1 MGMLTPGGFGAAGTL
16 NERASWVSGKFL
28 STEGDLISSPR
39 ALEWLYQRRS
49 FGSVSFTGANDG
61 FTCKAGAYSLSFGTG
76 DEAALKRAG
85 RYVPRPHLTSI
96 TTKNQGSGDISDIAM
111 WDISFEYV
119 VYSQGDFNAA
129 TAAFMIPGNFVNVTF
144 GWNNDFGSVS
154 IKQAVIYN
162 FGWTYNLDGSWTCN
176 ASALAKTATAGG
188 FVVKPLKKAST
199 TKDPSGAE
207 ASYYGIGAQLQAN
220 ADDALGLGRDEG
232 GGVTNDGL
240 EEGQA
245 KASGGIVAAIT
256 GGGGGYG
263 VIKIQKEAGAWEMLL
278 SAGSANEIVVSFVQ
292 LKEVVSFLNASA
304 MAPNGKIVS
313 SEATFLNNFLL
324 KSADPTRILM
334 PGRGA
339 NYKETG
345 GSVNDFSAIGGTF
358 GKVEDIWIST
368 GLIIEVENKL
378 LERKKE
384 GEEASYTVHQFMSQ
398 ILKEIETETGSVVN
412 CYLQSDP
419 QSSGVKTYTI
429 VNRHNDITGGAG
441 AGYTFKTLT
450 PNSIIKGISM
460 SSNLDA
466 EMSAIAY
473 TGGGG
478 KYPKNAINNVFN
490 CTPKNPNG
498 AAGALENTN
507 QALKEKIKQMG
518 DNYNSNEV
526 SDFRTVLRKHFM
538 SNLFPSGKSIPYAI
552 NLSVTFDGVDG
563 IQFFNTFTVD
573 NLPGGFGD
581 VFFAVG
587 EIEHSVSN
595 GNWDTTIVGYM
606 MINT

>member
-16 NERASWVSGKFL
+16 NARESWVAGS
-28 STEGDLISSPR
+28 SISAR
-39 ALEWLYQRRS
+39 ALEWLHQRRC
-49 FGSVSFTGANDG
+49 FGSVSFTGDNDG
-61 FTCKAGAYSLSFGTG
+61 FDCKAKAYSLSFGTG

-119 VYSQGDFNAA
+119 VYSQADFNAA
-129 TAAFMIPGNFVNVTF
+129 TAAFMIPGNFVNVKF
-144 GWNNDFGSVS
+144 GWTNGFGQVS
-154 IKQAVIYN
+154 INEAGIYN
-162 FGWTYNLDGSWTCN
+162 FSWTYNLDGSWTCN

-188 FVVKPLKKAST
+188 FVIKPSSKAQSS
-199 TKDPSGAE
+199 KDASGAE
-207 ASYYGIGAQLQAN
+207 TEYFGIGAKLQAQ
-220 ADDALGLGRDEG
+220 ADNALGLGRDED

-245 KASGGIVAAIT
+245 RASGV
-256 GGGGGYG
+256 YG
-263 VIKIQKEAGAWEMLL
+263 VIKLQKEAGAIDMLL
-278 SAGSANEIVVSFVQ
+278 SFGSANEVVVSFVQ

-313 SEATFLNNFLL
+313 NEATFVNNFIL

-334 PGRGA
+334 PSRGA

-384 GEEASYTVHQFMSQ
+384 GEQASYTVHQFMGQ
-398 ILKEIETETGSVVN
+398 LLKEIETETGSVVN

-429 VNRHNDITGGAG
+429 VNRHNDIAGGVG

-478 KYPKNAINNVFN
+478 KYPSNAIKKVFN
-490 CTPKNPNG
+490 CTPKNVDG
-498 AAGALENTN
+498 ADGAKETTDED
-507 QALKEKIKQMG
+507 LKKKIKQMG

-526 SDFRTVLRKHFM
+526 SEFRSILRKHFM
-538 SNLFPSGKSIPYAI
+538 SKLFPSAKSIPYAI

>member
-1 MGMLTPGGFGAAGTL
+1 MGILTPSGFGAAGTL
-16 NERASWVSGKFL
+16 AARESWIAGT
-28 STEGDLISSPR
+28 STSAR
-39 ALEWLYQRRS
+39 ALEWLHQRRAY
-49 FGSVSFTGANDG
+49 GSVSFTGENDG
-61 FTCKAGAYSLSFGTG
+61 FNCKAKSYSLSFGTG

-85 RYVPRPHLTSI
+85 RYVPKPHLTSI

-111 WDISFEYV
+111 WDISFEYI
-119 VYSQGDFNAA
+119 VYSSADFNAA
-129 TAAFMIPGNFVNVTF
+129 TAAFMIPGNFVNVEF
-144 GWNNDFGSVS
+144 GWTNGFGNVS
-154 IKQAVIYN
+154 IKEAGIYN

-176 ASALAKTATAGG
+176 ASALAKTAIAGG
-188 FVVKPLKKAST
+188 FIVKPSAKSSNSKNA
-199 TKDPSGAE
+199 DGAE
-207 ASYYGIGAQLQAN
+207 TKYYGVGAKLQALC
-220 ADDALGLGRDEG
+220 DSALGLGRDEDG
-232 GGVTNDGL
+232 AVTNDGL

-245 KASGGIVAAIT
+245 RASGV
-256 GGGGGYG
+256 YG
-263 VIKIQKEAGAWEMLL
+263 VIKLQKEAGAMDMLL
-278 SAGSANEIVVSFVQ
+278 SFGSANELIVSFVQ
-292 LKEVVSFLNASA
+292 LKELVKFLNSTA
-304 MAPNGKIVS
+304 MGTSGKIVS
-313 SEATFLNNFLL
+313 NEATFVNNSLL
-324 KSADPTRILM
+324 KSADPAKILM

-345 GSVNDFSAIGGTF
+345 GSVNDFSAIGGTL

-384 GEEASYTVHQFMSQ
+384 GEQASYTVHQFMSQ

-419 QSSGVKTYTI
+419 QSSGVKIYTI
-429 VNRHNDITGGAG
+429 VNRHNDIGGG
-441 AGYTFKTLT
+441 VGVGYTFKTLT
-450 PNSIIKGISM
+450 PNSILKGISM

-478 KYPKNAINNVFN
+478 KYPNKAIKNVFN
-490 CTPKNPNG
+490 CTPKEENG
-498 AAGALENTN
+498 SDDALEDTATAIND
-507 QALKEKIKQMG
+507 KIKQMG

-526 SDFRTVLRKHFM
+526 SDFRGVLRKHFM
-538 SNLFPSGKSIPYAI
+538 SKLFPSAKSIPYSI

-581 VFFAVG
+581 VFFTVG
-587 EIEHSVSN
+587 EIEHSVSS

>member
-1 MGMLTPGGFGAAGTL
+1 MAMLNLGGFGAEGAL

-28 STEGDLISSPR
+28 SPEGNLISSPR
-39 ALEWLYQRRS
+39 ALEWLHQRRS
-49 FGSVSFTGANDG
+49 FGSVKFTGANDG
-61 FTCKAGAYSLSFGTG
+61 FECKAEAYSLSFGTG

-119 VYSQGDFNAA
+119 VYSQADFNAA
-129 TAAFMIPGNFVNVTF
+129 TTAFMIPGNFVDVTF

-162 FGWTYNLDGSWTCN
+162 FSWTYNLDGSWTCN

-199 TKDPSGAE
+199 TKDASGAE

-220 ADDALGLGRDEG
+220 ADDALKLGRDDG
-232 GGVTNDGL
+232 GGVINDGL

-245 KASGGIVAAIT
+245 KASGP
-256 GGGGGYG
+256 YG
-263 VIKIQKEAGAWEMLL
+263 VIKIQKEASAWEMVT
-278 SAGSANEIVVSFVQ
+278 SFGSANEIVVSFVQ
-292 LKEVVSFLNASA
+292 LKEIVSYLVSVA
-304 MAPNGKIVS
+304 MAPTAKILS
-313 SEATFLNNFLL
+313 NEATFVYNSIL
-324 KSADPTRILM
+324 KSADPSRILM
-334 PGRGA
+334 PGLGA
-339 NYKETG
+339 NYKTTG
-345 GSVNDFSAIGGTF
+345 GTVNDFSAIGGTI

-368 GLIIEVENKL
+368 GLIIEIENKL

-384 GEEASYTVHQFMSQ
+384 GEQASYTVHQFMSQ
-398 ILKEIETETGSVVN
+398 LLKEIETETGSVVN

-419 QSSGVKTYTI
+419 QSSGVKIYTI
-429 VNRHNDITGGAG
+429 VNRHNDIKGSKG

-473 TGGGG
+473 TGGSG
-478 KYPKNAINNVFN
+478 KYPNNAIKKVFN
-490 CTPKNPNG
+490 CSPKNENG
-498 AAGALENTN
+498 SDDALDDTDKV
-507 QALKEKIKQMG
+507 LKDKIKQMG
-518 DNYNSNEV
+518 NNYNLNEV
-526 SDFRTVLRKHFM
+526 SDFRSILRKHFM
-538 SNLFPSGKSIPYAI
+538 SKVFPSGKSIPYSI

-587 EIEHSVSN
+587 EIEHSVSD

>member
-16 NERASWVSGKFL
+16 NARESWVAGS
-28 STEGDLISSPR
+28 SISAR
-39 ALEWLYQRRS
+39 ALEWLHQRRS
-49 FGSVSFTGANDG
+49 FGSVSFTGKNDG
-61 FTCKAGAYSLSFGTG
+61 FDCKAKAYSLSFGTG

-96 TTKNQGSGDISDIAM
+96 TTKNQGSGDISDITM

-119 VYSQGDFNAA
+119 VYSSGDFDAA
-129 TAAFMIPGNFVNVTF
+129 TAAFMIPGNFVNVEF
-144 GWNNDFGSVS
+144 GWNNGFGKVS
-154 IKQAVIYN
+154 INEAGIYN
-162 FGWTYNLDGSWTCN
+162 FSWTYNLDGSWTCN

-188 FVVKPLKKAST
+188 FVIKPSAVSST
-199 TKDPSGAE
+199 AKDPSGAE
-207 ASYYGIGAQLQAN
+207 TQYYGIGAKLQALT
-220 ADDALGLGRDEG
+220 DQALGLGRDEG

-245 KASGGIVAAIT
+245 KTSGV
-256 GGGGGYG
+256 YG
-263 VIKIQKEAGAWEMLL
+263 VIKLQKEAGAWEMLL
-278 SAGSANEIVVSFVQ
+278 SGGSANEVVVSFVQ
-292 LKEVVSFLNASA
+292 LKAIVSFLNASA
-304 MAPNGKIVS
+304 MGTNGKIVS
-313 SEATFLNNFLL
+313 SEATFLQNFLL

-334 PGRGA
+334 PGSGA
-339 NYKETG
+339 NYKITG
-345 GSVNDFSAIGGTF
+345 GTTNDFSAIGGTF

-384 GEEASYTVHQFMSQ
+384 GEQASYTVHQFMSQ

-429 VNRHNDITGGAG
+429 VNRHNDIVGGVG

-478 KYPKNAINNVFN
+478 KYPSNAIKNVFN
-490 CTPKNPNG
+490 CTPKEPNG

-507 QALKEKIKQMG
+507 QGLKEKIKQMG

-526 SDFRTVLRKHFM
+526 SDFRTILRKHFM
-538 SNLFPSGKSIPYAI
+538 SKLFPAGKSIPYAI

>member
-1 MGMLTPGGFGAAGTL
+1 MAMLNLGGFGAEGAL
-16 NERASWVSGKFL
+16 NERESWIAGESRN
-28 STEGDLISSPR
+28 PR
-39 ALEWLYQRRS
+39 ALEWLHQRRS
-49 FGSVSFTGANDG
+49 FGSVKFTGANDG
-61 FTCKAGAYSLSFGTG
+61 FDCKSKSTYTLTFGTG
-76 DEAALKRAG
+76 DEAALQRAG
-85 RYVPRPHLTSI
+85 RYVPRPYLTSI

-119 VYSQGDFNAA
+119 VYSQADFNAA
-129 TAAFMIPGNFVNVTF
+129 TTAFMIPGNFVDVTF
-144 GWNNDFGSVS
+144 GWNNEFGSIS
-154 IKQAVIYN
+154 IKQAGIYN
-162 FGWTYNLDGSWTCN
+162 FSWTYNLDGSWTCN

-188 FVVKPLKKAST
+188 FVVKPSSKPISS
-199 TKDPSGAE
+199 KDESGAE
-207 ASYYGIGAQLQAN
+207 TEYFGIGAWLQAKV
-220 ADDALGLGRDEG
+220 DDALKLGRDPDTG
-232 GGVTNDGL
+232 GITNDGL

-245 KASGGIVAAIT
+245 KANGP
-256 GGGGGYG
+256 YG
-263 VIKIQKEAGAWEMLL
+263 VIKIQKEASSWEMVT
-278 SAGSANEIVVSFVQ
+278 SFGSANEIVVSFVQ
-292 LKEVVSFLNASA
+292 LKEVVSFLVSTA

-313 SEATFLNNFLL
+313 NEATFVYNSAL
-324 KSADPTRILM
+324 KSADPSRILM
-334 PGRGA
+334 PGLGA
-339 NYKETG
+339 NYKTTG
-345 GSVNDFSAIGGTF
+345 GKTNDFSAIGGTI

-368 GLIIEVENKL
+368 GLIIEIENKL

-384 GEEASYTVHQFMSQ
+384 GEQASYTAHQFMSQ
-398 ILKEIETETGSVVN
+398 LLKEIETETGSVVN

-419 QSSGVKTYTI
+419 QSSGVKIYTI
-429 VNRHNDITGGAG
+429 VNRHNDIKGSKG

-473 TGGGG
+473 TGGSG
-478 KYPKNAINNVFN
+478 KYPNNAIKKVFN
-490 CTPKNPNG
+490 CTPKNENG
-498 AAGALENTN
+498 ADGANDTTIDELNN
-507 QALKEKIKQMG
+507 KIKQMG
-518 DNYNSNEV
+518 NNYNMNEV
-526 SDFRTVLRKHFM
+526 SEFRGILKKYFM
-538 SNLFPSGKSIPYAI
+538 SKVFPSGKSIPYSI

-587 EIEHSVSN
+587 EIEHSVSD

>member
-1 MGMLTPGGFGAAGTL
+1 MLTPGGFGAAGTL
-16 NERASWVSGKFL
+16 NARESWVAGS
-28 STEGDLISSPR
+28 SISAR
-39 ALEWLYQRRS
+39 ALEWLHQRRC
-49 FGSVSFTGANDG
+49 FGSVSFTGDNDG
-61 FTCKAGAYSLSFGTG
+61 FDCKAKAYSLSFGTG

-119 VYSQGDFNAA
+119 VYSQADFNAA
-129 TAAFMIPGNFVNVTF
+129 TAAFMIPGNFVNVKF
-144 GWNNDFGSVS
+144 GWTNGFGQVS
-154 IKQAVIYN
+154 INEAGIYN
-162 FGWTYNLDGSWTCN
+162 FSWTYNLDGSWTCN

-188 FVVKPLKKAST
+188 FVIKPSSKAQSS
-199 TKDPSGAE
+199 KDASGAE
-207 ASYYGIGAQLQAN
+207 TEYFGIGAKLQAQ
-220 ADDALGLGRDEG
+220 ADNALGLGRDED

-245 KASGGIVAAIT
+245 RASGV
-256 GGGGGYG
+256 YG
-263 VIKIQKEAGAWEMLL
+263 VIKLQKEAGAIDMLL
-278 SAGSANEIVVSFVQ
+278 SFGSANEVVVSFVQ

-313 SEATFLNNFLL
+313 NEATFVNNFIL

-334 PGRGA
+334 PSRGA

-384 GEEASYTVHQFMSQ
+384 GEQASYTVHQFMGQ
-398 ILKEIETETGSVVN
+398 LLKEIETETGSVVN

-429 VNRHNDITGGAG
+429 VNRHNDIAGGVG

-478 KYPKNAINNVFN
+478 KYPSNAIKKVFN
-490 CTPKNPNG
+490 CTPKNVDG
-498 AAGALENTN
+498 ADGAKETTDED
-507 QALKEKIKQMG
+507 LKKKIKQMG

-526 SDFRTVLRKHFM
+526 SEFRSILRKHFM
-538 SNLFPSGKSIPYAI
+538 SKLFPSAKSIPYAI

>member
-16 NERASWVSGKFL
+16 NARESWVAGS
-28 STEGDLISSPR
+28 SISAR
-39 ALEWLYQRRS
+39 ALEWLHQRRC
-49 FGSVSFTGANDG
+49 FGSVSFTGDNDG
-61 FTCKAGAYSLSFGTG
+61 FDCKAKAYSLSFGTG

-119 VYSQGDFNAA
+119 VYSQADFNAA
-129 TAAFMIPGNFVNVTF
+129 TAAFMIPGNFVNVEF
-144 GWNNDFGSVS
+144 GWTNGFGQVS
-154 IKQAVIYN
+154 IKEAGIYN
-162 FGWTYNLDGSWTCN
+162 FSWTYNLDGSWTCN

-188 FVVKPLKKAST
+188 FVIKPSSKAQSS
-199 TKDPSGAE
+199 KDPSGVE
-207 ASYYGIGAQLQAN
+207 TEYFGIGAKLQAQ
-220 ADDALGLGRDEG
+220 ADNALGLGRDED

-245 KASGGIVAAIT
+245 RAA
-256 GGGGGYG
+256 GNYG
-263 VIKIQKEAGAWEMLL
+263 VIKLQKEAGAIDMLL
-278 SAGSANEIVVSFVQ
+278 SFGSANEVVVSFVQ

-313 SEATFLNNFLL
+313 NEATFVNNFIL

-334 PGRGA
+334 PSRGA

-345 GSVNDFSAIGGTF
+345 GKTNDFSAIGGTF

-384 GEEASYTVHQFMSQ
+384 GEQASYTVHQFMGQ
-398 ILKEIETETGSVVN
+398 LLKEIETETGSVVN

-429 VNRHNDITGGAG
+429 VNRHNDIAGGVG
-441 AGYTFKTLT
+441 AGYIFKTLT

-478 KYPKNAINNVFN
+478 KYPSNAIKKVFN
-490 CTPKNPNG
+490 CTPKNVDG
-498 AAGALENTN
+498 ADGAKETTDED
-507 QALKEKIKQMG
+507 LKKKIKQMG

-526 SDFRTVLRKHFM
+526 SEFRSILRKHFM
-538 SNLFPSGKSIPYAI
+538 SKLFPSAKSIPYAI

>member
-1 MGMLTPGGFGAAGTL
+1 MGILTPSGFGAAGTL
-16 NERASWVSGKFL
+16 AARESWIAGNSVSA
-28 STEGDLISSPR
+28 R
-39 ALEWLYQRRS
+39 ALEWLHQRRAY
-49 FGSVSFTGANDG
+49 GSVSFTGENDG
-61 FTCKAGAYSLSFGTG
+61 FNCKAKPFTLTFGTG

-119 VYSQGDFNAA
+119 VYSSGDFNAA
-129 TAAFMIPGNFVNVTF
+129 TAAFMIPGNFVNVKF
-144 GWNNDFGSVS
+144 GWTNGFGEVS
-154 IKQAVIYN
+154 INEAVIYN

-176 ASALAKTATAGG
+176 ASALAKTAIAGG
-188 FVVKPLKKAST
+188 FIIKPSAQAQTS
-199 TKDPSGAE
+199 KDAEGAE
-207 ASYYGIGAQLQAN
+207 TKYYGVGAQLQAK
-220 ADDALGLGRDEG
+220 ADTALGLGRDEDG
-232 GGVTNDGL
+232 AVTNDGL

-245 KASGGIVAAIT
+245 RASGV
-256 GGGGGYG
+256 YG
-263 VIKIQKEAGAWEMLL
+263 VIKLQKEAGAMDMLL
-278 SAGSANEIVVSFVQ
+278 SFGSANELVVSFVQ
-292 LKEVVSFLNASA
+292 LKELVSFLNSTSMGDA
-304 MAPNGKIVS
+304 GKIIS
-313 SEATFLNNFLL
+313 SEATFVNNYLL
-324 KSADPTRILM
+324 KSADPGKILM

-345 GSVNDFSAIGGTF
+345 GNTNDFSALGGTF

-419 QSSGVKTYTI
+419 QSTGIKNYTI
-429 VNRHNDITGGAG
+429 VNRHNDIGGGTGV
-441 AGYTFKTLT
+441 GYTFKTLT

-478 KYPKNAINNVFN
+478 KYPSNAIKNVFN
-490 CTPKNPNG
+490 CTPKKPNG
-498 AAGALENTN
+498 ADGALENTN
-507 QALKEKIKQMG
+507 EGLKEKITQMG
-518 DNYNSNEV
+518 NNYNSNEV

-538 SNLFPSGKSIPYAI
+538 SKLFPSAKSIPYAI

-573 NLPGGFGD
+573 NLPSGFGD

>member
-1 MGMLTPGGFGAAGTL
+1 MAMLNLGGFGADGAL
-16 NERASWVSGKFL
+16 NERESWIAGESRN
-28 STEGDLISSPR
+28 PR
-39 ALEWLYQRRS
+39 ALEWLHQRRS
-49 FGSVSFTGANDG
+49 FGSVKFTGANDG
-61 FTCKAGAYSLSFGTG
+61 FDCKAEAYSLSFGTG

-119 VYSQGDFNAA
+119 VYSQADFNAA
-129 TAAFMIPGNFVNVTF
+129 TTAFMIPGNFVDVTF
-144 GWNNDFGSVS
+144 GWNNEFGSIS
-154 IKQAVIYN
+154 IKQAGIYN
-162 FGWTYNLDGSWTCN
+162 FSWTYNLDGSWTCN

-188 FVVKPLKKAST
+188 FVIKPSSKPST
-199 TKDPSGAE
+199 SKDPSGSE
-207 ASYYGIGAQLQAN
+207 TEYFGIGAQLQAN
-220 ADDALGLGRDEG
+220 ADGALKLGRDDG
-232 GGVTNDGL
+232 GGVINDGL

-245 KASGGIVAAIT
+245 KASGP
-256 GGGGGYG
+256 YG
-263 VIKIQKEAGAWEMLL
+263 VIKIQKEASAWEMLT

-292 LKEVVSFLNASA
+292 LKEVVSYLVSTA
-304 MAPNGKIVS
+304 MAPTAKILS
-313 SEATFLNNFLL
+313 NEATFVYNSIL
-324 KSADPTRILM
+324 KSADPSRILM
-334 PGRGA
+334 PGLGA
-339 NYKETG
+339 NYKTTG
-345 GSVNDFSAIGGTF
+345 GTVNDFSAIGGTI

-368 GLIIEVENKL
+368 GLIIEIENKL

-384 GEEASYTVHQFMSQ
+384 GEQASYTVHQFMGQ
-398 ILKEIETETGSVVN
+398 LLKEIETETGSVVN

-419 QSSGVKTYTI
+419 QSSGVKIYTI
-429 VNRHNDITGGAG
+429 VNRHNDIKGSKG

-473 TGGGG
+473 TGGSG
-478 KYPKNAINNVFN
+478 KYPNNAIKKVFN
-490 CTPKNPNG
+490 CTPKNEDG
-498 AAGALENTN
+498 ADGAKETTDED
-507 QALKEKIKQMG
+507 LKKKIKQMG
-518 DNYNSNEV
+518 DNYSMNEV
-526 SDFRTVLRKHFM
+526 SEFRTILRKHFM
-538 SNLFPSGKSIPYAI
+538 SKLFPSAKSIPYSI

-587 EIEHSVSN
+587 EIEHSVSD

>member
-1 MGMLTPGGFGAAGTL
+1 MGMLTPGGFGPAGTL
-16 NERASWVSGKFL
+16 DARASWIAGT
-28 STEGDLISSPR
+28 STSAR
-39 ALEWLYQRRS
+39 ALEWLHQRRAY
-49 FGSVSFTGANDG
+49 GSVSFTGVNDG
-61 FTCKAGAYSLSFGTG
+61 FTCKAGKYSLSFGTG

-85 RYVPRPHLTSI
+85 RYVPKPHLTSI

-119 VYSQGDFNAA
+119 VYSSGDFNAA
-129 TAAFMIPGNFVNVTF
+129 SAAFMIPGNFVNVNF
-144 GWNNDFGSVS
+144 GWTNQFGSVS
-154 IKQAVIYN
+154 ISDAVIYN

-188 FVVKPLKKAST
+188 FVVKPSIQSST
-199 TKDPSGAE
+199 AKDPSGNE
-207 ASYYGIGAQLQAN
+207 ASYYGVGAKLQALCD
-220 ADDALGLGRDEG
+220 AALGLGRDEG
-232 GGVTNDGL
+232 GAVTNDGL

-245 KASGGIVAAIT
+245 KSSDV
-256 GGGGGYG
+256 YG
-263 VIKIQKEAGAWEMLL
+263 VIKIQKEASAWEMLTSL
-278 SAGSANEIVVSFVQ
+278 GSANELVVSFVQ
-292 LKEVVSFLNASA
+292 LKQLAAFLNQSTL
-304 MAPNGKIVS
+304 APNGKIVS
-313 SEATFLNNFLL
+313 SEATFVNNFLL
-324 KSADPTRILM
+324 KSANPSRVLM

-345 GSVNDFSAIGGTF
+345 GSINDFSAIGGTF

-368 GLIIEVENKL
+368 ALIIEVENKL

-384 GEEASYTVHQFMSQ
+384 GEEASYTVHQFMGQ

-450 PNSIIKGISM
+450 PNSILKGISM

-478 KYPKNAINNVFN
+478 KYPSNAIKNVFN
-490 CTPKNPNG
+490 CTPKNENG
-498 AAGALENTN
+498 ATGALENTN

-518 DNYNSNEV
+518 DNYNENEV

-538 SNLFPSGKSIPYAI
+538 SRLFPSGKSIPYAI

-587 EIEHSVSN
+587 EIEHSVSD

>member
-1 MGMLTPGGFGAAGTL
+1 MLNLGGFGAEGAL
-16 NERASWVSGKFL
+16 NERESWIAGESRN
-28 STEGDLISSPR
+28 PR
-39 ALEWLYQRRS
+39 ALEWLHQRRS
-49 FGSVSFTGANDG
+49 FGSVKFTGANDG
-61 FTCKAGAYSLSFGTG
+61 FKCKAEAYSLSFGTG

-119 VYSQGDFNAA
+119 VYSQADFNAA
-129 TAAFMIPGNFVNVTF
+129 TTAFMIPGNFVDVTF
-144 GWNNDFGSVS
+144 GWNNEFGSIS
-154 IKQAVIYN
+154 IKQAGIYN
-162 FGWTYNLDGSWTCN
+162 FSWTYNLDGSWTCN

-188 FVVKPLKKAST
+188 FVVKPSSKPISS
-199 TKDPSGAE
+199 KDESGAE
-207 ASYYGIGAQLQAN
+207 TEYFGIGAWLQAKV
-220 ADDALGLGRDEG
+220 DDALKLGRDPDTG
-232 GGVTNDGL
+232 GITNDGL

-245 KASGGIVAAIT
+245 KANGP
-256 GGGGGYG
+256 YG
-263 VIKIQKEAGAWEMLL
+263 VIKIQKEASSWEMVT
-278 SAGSANEIVVSFVQ
+278 SFGSANEIVVSFVQ
-292 LKEVVSFLNASA
+292 LKEVVSFLVSTA

-313 SEATFLNNFLL
+313 NEATFVYNSAL
-324 KSADPTRILM
+324 KSADPSRILM
-334 PGRGA
+334 PGLGA
-339 NYKETG
+339 NYKTTG
-345 GSVNDFSAIGGTF
+345 GKTNDFSAIGGTI

-368 GLIIEVENKL
+368 GLIIEIENKL

-384 GEEASYTVHQFMSQ
+384 GEQASYTVNQFMSQ
-398 ILKEIETETGSVVN
+398 LLKEIETETGSVVN

-419 QSSGVKTYTI
+419 QSSDVKIYTI
-429 VNRHNDITGGAG
+429 VNRHNDIKGSKG

-473 TGGGG
+473 TGGSG
-478 KYPKNAINNVFN
+478 KYPNNAIKKVFN
-490 CTPKNPNG
+490 CTPKNESG
-498 AAGALENTN
+498 ADGANDTTIEDLNN
-507 QALKEKIKQMG
+507 KIKQMG
-518 DNYNSNEV
+518 NNYNMNEV
-526 SDFRTVLRKHFM
+526 SEFRGILKKYFM
-538 SNLFPSGKSIPYAI
+538 SKVFPSGKSIPYSI
-552 NLSVTFDGVDG
+552 NLSVTFDGVDK

-587 EIEHSVSN
+587 EIEHSVSD

>member
-1 MGMLTPGGFGAAGTL
+1 MLTPGGFGAAGTL
-16 NERASWVSGKFL
+16 NARESWVAG
-28 STEGDLISSPR
+28 SSVSAR
-39 ALEWLYQRRS
+39 ALEWLHQRRS
-49 FGSVSFTGANDG
+49 FGSVSFTGKNDG
-61 FTCKAGAYSLSFGTG
+61 FDCKAKAYSLSFGTG

-119 VYSQGDFNAA
+119 VYSQADFNAA
-129 TAAFMIPGNFVNVTF
+129 TTAFMIPGNFVDVTF
-144 GWNNDFGSVS
+144 GWNNGFGQVS
-154 IKQAVIYN
+154 IKEAGIYN

-188 FVVKPLKKAST
+188 FVIKPSSKAQSS
-199 TKDPSGAE
+199 KDASGAE
-207 ASYYGIGAQLQAN
+207 TEYFGIGAKLQAQ
-220 ADDALGLGRDEG
+220 ADNALGLGRDEDG
-232 GGVTNDGL
+232 GITNDGL

-245 KASGGIVAAIT
+245 RASGV
-256 GGGGGYG
+256 YG
-263 VIKIQKEAGAWEMLL
+263 VIKLQKEAGAIDMLL
-278 SAGSANEIVVSFVQ
+278 SFGSANEVVVSFVQ

-313 SEATFLNNFLL
+313 NEATFVNNFIL

-334 PGRGA
+334 PSRGA

-384 GEEASYTVHQFMSQ
+384 GEQASYTVHQFMGQ
-398 ILKEIETETGSVVN
+398 LLKEIETETGSVVN

-429 VNRHNDITGGAG
+429 VNRHNDIAGGVG

-478 KYPKNAINNVFN
+478 KYPSNAIKKVFN
-490 CTPKNPNG
+490 CTPKNVDG
-498 AAGALENTN
+498 ADGAKETTDED
-507 QALKEKIKQMG
+507 LKKKIKQMG

-526 SDFRTVLRKHFM
+526 SEFRSILRKHFM
-538 SNLFPSGKSIPYAI
+538 SKLFPSAKSIPYAI